1 MTREDRI
8 VVLGRIGGSFGVQGW
23 VKVSSYTEPPG
34 NILDYEVWQLGR
46 GGQWQPIGLEAGRVT
61 GKGVLAKLAGIDTPE
76 EARLKVGAEVGV
88 PRSALP
94 PPAQGEYYW
103 SDLEGLEALA
113 KDGTVLGRV
122 DHFRST
128 PAGSVVVIQGEREHW
143 VPFVRDRIVSVDL
156 EAGRI
161 VFDWAAD
168 W

>member
-1 MTREDRI
+1 MTQVRWGAVWMFVAAAILAGAATPAQRPSAPH
-8 VVLGRIGGSFGVQGW
+8 VVF
-23 VKVSSYTEPPG
+23 
-34 NILDYEVWQLGR
+34 
-46 GGQWQPIGLEAGRVT
+46 VT
-61 GKGVLAKLAGIDTPE
+61 GDDEYRSESSMPMIAAILERQGIRTSV
-76 EARLKVGAEVGV
+76 ARAV
-88 PRSALP
+88 PRP
-94 PPAQGEYYW
+94 QVR
-103 SDLEGLEALA
+103 DNIEGLEALA

-156 EAGRI
+156 AVGRI